1 MNKPQMS
8 DTPIKTPKRIR
19 FKNFLQSI
27 AALLRRAVHWYNMRM
42 SKIYSPA
49 VAAFTGSAV
58 VLVVALIL
66 LFIPPYVGVAD
77 DGSLSGIMESVG
89 LNYRRQ
95 DLEQTVGS
103 YYIRIFLHGPRTE
116 GRLSTH
122 RLFIRFAMAIDDLF
136 TGDNLFDVRF
146 LALIYLLLYLPA
158 VWLILRNLVKRV
170 RNAAEATFLVVIAGL
185 ILGDGTIISYFST
198 LYPEAL
204 WYISVIWCAGF
215 CLMLQSDKNHVNY
228 LGLCGLAFSGSFL
241 IISESHCS
249 VISLVLM
256 TFCMRQLMI
265 ENANHRI
272 RIIAVT
278 CGAILLIAGIVSFGG
293 GADRF
298 TDTSKLHAMTNG
310 VLLRS
315 QNPAKTLEE
324 FGIDPRFETLTDISC
339 YADYPYTLSGHPEIQ
354 EDFLS
359 HYDLFRILLHYARH
373 PFSYFGLLEIGTSA
387 AFQPLRSYIG
397 NYEISAG
404 LPERA
409 RNPLFII
416 YSNFKN
422 TTIPRT
428 TGAVAIL
435 AVVYLLLFRKKT
447 GPFKGKENFTAK
459 ERQIALDSFFTIMA
473 TGIIHI
479 SAILFISGTA
489 ELERY
494 QMLYGSCIDC
504 LILMFL
510 AEILHRLKFLSDE
523 EVAS

>member
-1 MNKPQMS
+1 MS
-8 DTPIKTPKRIR
+8 DNTSQKTPKRVRIKD
-19 FKNFLQSI
+19 FVQSVI
-27 AALLRRAVHWYNMRM
+27 ALIHKGLHWYNTHM

-49 VAAFTGSAV
+49 VAAFTGSAI
-58 VLVVALIL
+58 VLLVALVL

-77 DGSLSGIMESVG
+77 DGSLSGVMESVG
-89 LNYRRQ
+89 LNYRRL
-95 DLEQTVGS
+95 DLEHSVGS
-103 YYIRIFLHGPRTE
+103 YYTRVYLHGPQTA
-116 GRLSTH
+116 GKLSTH
-122 RLFIRFAMAIDDLF
+122 RMFIRFAMAVDDLF
-136 TGDNLFDVRF
+136 TGDNLFDIRF
-146 LALIYLLLYLPA
+146 LAFIYLLLYLPA

-170 RNAAEATFLVVIAGL
+170 RNAAEATFLVIIAGL

-215 CLMLQSDKNHVNY
+215 CMMLQSEKNHWNY

-241 IISESHCS
+241 ILSESHCG
-249 VISLVLM
+249 IIGLVLM

-265 ENANHRI
+265 ENPNHRI
-272 RIIAVT
+272 RIIAVV
-278 CGAILLIAGIVSFGG
+278 CGAALLLSGIVSIGA

-298 TDTSKLHAMTNG
+298 TETSKLHAMTNG

-315 QNPAKTLEE
+315 QNPEETLSE
-324 FGIDPRFETLTDISC
+324 FNIDPRFETLTDISC
-339 YADYPYTLSGHPEIQ
+339 YSDYPYVLSGHPEIK

-359 HYDLFRILLHYARH
+359 HYDLLRIMLYYARH

-397 NYEISAG
+397 NYEFSAG

-435 AVVYLLLFRKKT
+435 ALVYCLLFRKKR
-447 GPFKGKENFTAK
+447 GVLQGNRMLFTAR
-459 ERQIALDSFFTIMA
+459 ERQISLDSFFTIMA
-473 TGIIHI
+473 TGILHI
-479 SAILFISGTA
+479 SAILFMSGTA

-504 LILMFL
+504 MILMFL

-523 EVAS
+523 EETS